1 MLTYQYKDETGNKYM
16 KFRSD
21 RAAKRWFLRMWRD
34 TVSTWAMLNVWEAG
48 VPLPIYTVGI

>member
-21 RAAKRWFLRMWRD
+21 RAAKRWFRSLCRD
-34 TVSTWAMLNVWEAG
+34 THSLHAALFVWEAG
-48 VPLPIYTVGI
+48 VPVQIV